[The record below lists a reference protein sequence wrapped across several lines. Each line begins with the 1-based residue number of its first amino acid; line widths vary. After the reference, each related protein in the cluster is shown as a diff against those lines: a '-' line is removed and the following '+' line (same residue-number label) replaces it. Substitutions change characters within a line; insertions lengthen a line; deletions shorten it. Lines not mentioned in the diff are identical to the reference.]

1 MGTKGKGKIAYVLQS
16 ISIIPLLVLGIVI
29 LLLGTQIFTNAMY
42 KQVETD
48 MRNVCRNLATTL
60 DALYPGDYELAG
72 EESYRLYKGSHDL
85 TNDYALIDRIKQNT
99 DLDITLFYQDTR
111 ILTTIIDND
120 GARIVGSGAPAT
132 VMEDVFETGEA
143 KFYTNVLIYNTTYF
157 SYYTPLTNSDGT
169 VTGMLFVGKP
179 TSDVDASVQAS
190 IYPLVI
196 ADIIFMILVSLFSF
210 LYTRGFTSSLMQIH
224 SFLKEVSAGNLNAS
238 LSSEVLKRNDELSE
252 IARSVLNM
260 QRSLHNLVEQD
271 ALTALANRR
280 FGDQRLRQIVKN
292 AAADGTSFCIAI
304 GDIDDFKKINDTYG
318 HDCGDL
324 VLKRVAEV
332 FRRRMRGNGFAA
344 RWGGEEFLLVFEN
357 MDLMRAKLLLK
368 EILDDIRSMECK
380 YDDVTVCVTMTFG
393 LTQGDTENV
402 TELLRTADDRL
413 YKGKNS
419 GKNQVF

>member
-60 DALYPGDYELAG
+60 DALYPGDYELVS
-72 EESYRLYKGSHDL
+72 EESYRLYKGSHDI

-120 GARIVGSGAPAT
+120 GARIVGSGAPST

-196 ADIIFMILVSLFSF
+196 ADIIFMVLVSLFSF

-292 AAADGTSFCIAI
+292 AAADVTSFCIAI

>member
-60 DALYPGDYELAG
+60 DALYPGDYELVS
-72 EESYRLYKGSHDL
+72 EESYRLYKGSHDI

-120 GARIVGSGAPAT
+120 GARIVGSGAPST

-196 ADIIFMILVSLFSF
+196 ADIIFMVLVSLFSF

-292 AAADGTSFCIAI
+292 AAADGTSFCVAI

>member
-99 DLDITLFYQDTR
+99 DLDITLFYQNTR
-111 ILTTIIDND
+111 ILTTIIDSD

-196 ADIIFMILVSLFSF
+196 ADIIFMVLVSLFSF

-393 LTQGDTENV
+393 LTQGGTENV